1 MLWSDAATK
10 LIRAGLGERIRM
22 EQQKEAQA
30 PSELSPQAIAMM
42 TAEHSNLQAGRFMTV
57 SEANG
62 RTTLFI
68 GTVSGALIAIA
79 FAGQASQMGTT
90 FFIFSLVLLPS
101 LVFMGLFTFERVLQS
116 GIEDLIYACGINLIR
131 QLYLEHEPQMRPYFV
146 LSAYGANRKPLLD
159 AGTNPSWW
167 QVFLTTAGMIA
178 FITSMLVG
186 VFAGLLLAMLTFPS
200 PVCMIAGIAL
210 FLASFGILQRYQW
223 GQWKRL
229 EQKLAL
235 LFPIPE

>member
-1 MLWSDAATK
+1 M
-10 LIRAGLGERIRM
+10 ER
-22 EQQKEAQA
+22 QKDEPAFA
-30 PSELSPQAIAMM
+30 ELSPQTITMM
-42 TAEHSNLQAGRFMTV
+42 TAEHANLQAGRFMTV

-79 FAGQASQMGTT
+79 FAGQASQMGTA
-90 FFIFSLVLLPS
+90 FFMFSLVLFPS

-116 GIEDLIYACGINLIR
+116 GIEDLIYARGINLIR
-131 QLYLEHEPQMRPYFV
+131 HLYLEYAPQMQPYFI
-146 LSAYGANRKPLLD
+146 LAAHDESGKPLLNV
-159 AGTNPSWW
+159 GTNPSWG

-186 VFAGLLLAMLTFPS
+186 VFVGLLLALLTLPAL
-200 PVCMIAGIAL
+200 VCMSAGIGL
-210 FLASFGILQRYQW
+210 FLVSFGILQRYQW

-229 EQKLAL
+229 EQTLTS
-235 LFPIPE
+235 LFPRKPLR